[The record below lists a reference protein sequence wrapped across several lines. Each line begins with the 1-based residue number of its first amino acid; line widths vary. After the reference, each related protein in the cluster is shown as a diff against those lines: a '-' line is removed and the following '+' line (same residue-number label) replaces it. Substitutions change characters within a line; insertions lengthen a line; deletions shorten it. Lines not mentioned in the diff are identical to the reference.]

1 MVLMRKLEGKKQL
14 LNPGIDGR
22 IILNSILKKQDG
34 RV

>member
-14 LNPGIDGR
+14 LDSGIDGR
-22 IILNSILKKQDG
+22 IVLNSILKKEDG